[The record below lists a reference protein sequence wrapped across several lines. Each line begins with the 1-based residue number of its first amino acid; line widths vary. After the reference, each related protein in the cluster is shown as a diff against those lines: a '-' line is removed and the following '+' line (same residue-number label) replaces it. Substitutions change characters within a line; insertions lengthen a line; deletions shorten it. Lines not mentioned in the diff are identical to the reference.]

1 MNQKQKAAIAHYKR
15 MQKWVRTRHKEG
27 YPHGYLMF
35 VAIDETWG
43 VEDCIYCRVNNKNC
57 EGCELRGEGYFEYE
71 GCCNG
76 LWNEMNDSQTW
87 GEWLEASEKVVEYVK
102 KYG

>member
-1 MNQKQKAAIAHYKR
+1 MNKKQKAAIAHYKR

-43 VEDCIYCRVNNKNC
+43 VEDCTLSMPAVSHISCKHVVIDSLSRVDKLVFQNHRTKP
-57 EGCELRGEGYFEYE
+57 
-71 GCCNG
+71 G
-76 LWNEMNDSQTW
+76 LLLVS
-87 GEWLEASEKVVEYVK
+87 
-102 KYG
+102 